1 VSNPESYI
9 EHGKGGVMFV
19 GPAATSLVQ
28 AITLKHSIEFYAKTG
43 MKVTRMATPKYML
56 QLATHITGKK
66 FKRGQ
71 YEQAA
76 AALGTW
82 IEEQRAKIP
91 VVKQEEAQ

>member
-1 VSNPESYI
+1 MSNPESYI
-9 EHGKGGVMFV
+9 EHSKGGVMFV

-56 QLATHITGKK
+56 ELAAHITGKK

-71 YEQAA
+71 YAQAA
-76 AALGTW
+76 AALQEL
-82 IEEQRAKIP
+82 IEEARANIP
-91 VVKQEEAQ
+91 VIRQEDA